1 MVGMI
6 HQQMNKLDQAAAL
19 FEECRHLI
27 TTMGSCKSE
36 GSNDYDVPSSLLIIL
51 TIAIADNMYLQCRYF
66 EADDHYQSVL
76 RSYSD
81 STYPVRDSTV
91 KFSGWISRQELMC
104 KRAITLLSISS
115 MSMADGISDRA
126 IAAALAS
133 DRVSEG
139 DESEKSGES
148 SKGPALAFCF
158 YSRASVLYH
167 LRDITAALDTCEKAL
182 VLLTGDRGSGR
193 DRDRSRGI
201 SVTLPRSPLAASCYV
216 LRGTVYD
223 LFKDLTWI
231 MKLFALTMT
240 VTATATVTVTISFLN
255 CCSDMSV
262 TVTTTVTVSKL
273 PQLIQ

>member
-6 HQQMNKLDQAAAL
+6 HQQMDKLDQAADI
-19 FEECRHLI
+19 FEECRNLI

-51 TIAIADNMYLQCRYF
+51 TIAIADNMHLQCRYF

-104 KRAITLLSISS
+104 KRALTLLSISS

-126 IAAALAS
+126 IAAVLAF
-133 DRVSEG
+133 DQVSEG

-148 SKGPALAFCF
+148 SKGPSLAFCF

-167 LRDITAALDTCEKAL
+167 LRDISAALDMCEKAL
-182 VLLTGDRGSGR
+182 LPLTGDRGSGR
-193 DRDRSRGI
+193 DRGRGI
-201 SVTLPRSPLAASCYV
+201 SVTLPLPRSPLAASCYV
-216 LRGTVYD
+216 LRGIVG
-223 LFKDLTWI
+223 
-231 MKLFALTMT
+231 
-240 VTATATVTVTISFLN
+240 N
-255 CCSDMSV
+255 
-262 TVTTTVTVSKL
+262 
-273 PQLIQ
+273 